1 MGEAHHGQDAAGRDQ
16 PVSSSIPLPPPFT
29 PTSRNT
35 DDLLD
40 STNVSVPHSADRT
53 DPSKL
58 NIPKHEDMAPAPID
72 SSIDKWF
79 YISGASA

>member
-1 MGEAHHGQDAAGRDQ
+1 MSYTTCTCDTLTGQW
-16 PVSSSIPLPPPFT
+16 
-29 PTSRNT
+29 T
-35 DDLLD
+35 DYCC

-53 DPSKL
+53 EPSKL
-58 NIPKHEDMAPAPID
+58 NIPKHEEKAPAPID

>member
-1 MGEAHHGQDAAGRDQ
+1 ML
-16 PVSSSIPLPPPFT
+16 IIT
-29 PTSRNT
+29 
-35 DDLLD
+35 
-40 STNVSVPHSADRT
+40 STNVSVAHSADRV

-58 NIPKHEDMAPAPID
+58 SIPAHEDKAPAPID

>member
-1 MGEAHHGQDAAGRDQ
+1 MH
-16 PVSSSIPLPPPFT
+16 SIL
-29 PTSRNT
+29 TSAY
-35 DDLLD
+35 
-40 STNVSVPHSADRT
+40 STNTSVPHSKDRT

-58 NIPKHEDMAPAPID
+58 SIPEHEDVAPAPID